1 MNVDTCKDLA
11 VRNDIKAMPTFI
23 FYNSNGDK
31 VNTIQGWQGDIKP
44 FDDFA
49 KLNGKKTLSEAKPN
63 ETDKSK

>member
-1 MNVDTCKDLA
+1 
-11 VRNDIKAMPTFI
+11 MPTFI

-49 KLNGKKTLSEAKPN
+49 KMNGKKTLSEAKPTVERTN